1 MSTLKELYQK
11 VTSGYYS
18 IPDVIEFVEL
28 AAKAINP
35 GKNLDPDLTVVAIRN
50 GFGDAL
56 LPTVIEAV
64 EKNPNKVGFQ
74 VIKVYSKPNPN
85 VMGRSLIKVLIKDLN
100 DDK

>member
-1 MSTLKELYQK
+1 MSTLRNLYEK

-35 GKNLDPDLTVVAIRN
+35 GKNLNSDLTVVAIQN

-64 EKNPNKVGFQ
+64 EKNPDKVGFQ
-74 VIKVYSKPNPN
+74 VTKLWSNPNPLQ
-85 VMGRSLIKVLIKDLN
+85 MGDGRTLLKITIHDN
-100 DDK
+100 

>member
-35 GKNLDPDLTVVAIRN
+35 GKNLDPDLTVVAIQN

-74 VIKVYSKPNPN
+74 VTKVYSKPMN
-85 VMGRSLIKVLIKDLN
+85 GIISRVLVKTIIN
-100 DDK
+100 DI